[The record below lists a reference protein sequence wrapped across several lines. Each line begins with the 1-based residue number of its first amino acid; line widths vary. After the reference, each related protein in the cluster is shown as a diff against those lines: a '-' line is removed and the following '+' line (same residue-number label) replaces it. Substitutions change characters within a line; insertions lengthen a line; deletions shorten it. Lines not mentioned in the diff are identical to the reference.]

1 MNGMAKPTTFSKEES
16 FGTVPPSLGLRYPP
30 PTLAFG
36 FPRRASRGL
45 RGALSAKTPTPTSS
59 R

>member
-16 FGTVPPSLGLRYPP
+16 FGTVPPSLGLHTHRQRGRS
-30 PTLAFG
+30 AF
-36 FPRRASRGL
+36 RRASRGL